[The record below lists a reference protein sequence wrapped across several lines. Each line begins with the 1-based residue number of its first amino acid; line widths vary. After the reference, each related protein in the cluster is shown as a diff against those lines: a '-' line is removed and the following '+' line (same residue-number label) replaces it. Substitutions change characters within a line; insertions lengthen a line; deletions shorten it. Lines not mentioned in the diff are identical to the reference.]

1 MSFKK
6 FYMVPLLYFL
16 LIQTLSGVQIPLES
30 KIILNPS
37 RTVTSRVENNKLH
50 ITIGKTAKKIA
61 YAGLLLHFRKPQDC
75 RDFQNVRFNICSSQK
90 IRVKCSFGEMKKNVY
105 TNWSR
110 QSADAGE
117 KEFLFERNSFI
128 FPPEKEQILSSV
140 KQITIGFG
148 LWQYDTTKESAEIE
162 LSGIQ
167 ITQPSDV
174 FIIPMPTAGV
184 SIDGTYRDWGHE
196 DVLYN
201 WTPPAYIK
209 LDARHRLPSHT
220 KPSKDLSGRYS
231 LMYDD
236 KNIYF
241 LALIADPTPKQGQ
254 YGANPWQNDSIELFL
269 ALNPDTILLPDTE
282 EQHRSLLPMDMQKQ

>member
-1 MSFKK
+1 MSIKK
-6 FYMVPLLYFL
+6 FYMVSVLFFL

-30 KIILNPS
+30 KIFLNPS
-37 RTVTSRVENNKLH
+37 GTVTSRVQNNKLY
-50 ITIGKTAKKIA
+50 ITIGKTSKKIT
-61 YAGLLLHFRKPQDC
+61 YAGILLKFRKPQNC
-75 RDFQNVRFNICSSQK
+75 SDFQDVRLNICSSQK
-90 IRVKCSFGEMKKNVY
+90 IRVKCSFGEMKKTVQ

-110 QSADAGE
+110 QSADAGK

-174 FIIPMPTAGV
+174 FINPTPAAGV
-184 SIDGTYRDWGHE
+184 SVNGTYRDWGHE
-196 DVLYN
+196 DVLSS
-201 WTPPAYIK
+201 WTSPAYIK

-241 LALIADPTPKQGQ
+241 LALVAERKVI
-254 YGANPWQNDSIELFL
+254 
-269 ALNPDTILLPDTE
+269 
-282 EQHRSLLPMDMQKQ
+282 